1 MMMDKVYEITLLYD
15 FYGELLTQKQKSVME
30 LYYLNDLS
38 LYEIAEQYSITRQ
51 AVLDMLKRTEKLL
64 RQYESKLHLIQVYL
78 QRKKKLEE
86 IDEQFEELAERLIEN
101 PQVGVLEKNG
111 IRNLRKTVSE
121 ILD

>member
-86 IDEQFEELAERLIEN
+86 IDEQFEEL
-101 PQVGVLEKNG
+101 
-111 IRNLRKTVSE
+111 S
-121 ILD
+121 

>member
-1 MMMDKVYEITLLYD
+1 MMDKVYEITLLYD

>member
-1 MMMDKVYEITLLYD
+1 
-15 FYGELLTQKQKSVME
+15 
-30 LYYLNDLS
+30 
-38 LYEIAEQYSITRQ
+38 
-51 AVLDMLKRTEKLL
+51 
-64 RQYESKLHLIQVYL
+64 L